1 MADLYPNYAWIV
13 TNILR
18 KKCCHTKCRGN
29 NKPTNRRTSEQR
41 TERTRKRTK
50 KRANETNKQIN
61 KQTTMFHSRIK
72 TNLPLALKT
81 LCELLHK
88 EQLIVEG
95 LSLSAF
101 QLWPFLCQANSNTIR
116 TVHFVSQFPQTP
128 VDTLPLS
135 DDLLVDLPTFK

>member
-1 MADLYPNYAWIV
+1 MF
-13 TNILR
+13 LR
-18 KKCCHTKCRGN
+18 RLQNT
-29 NKPTNRRTSEQR
+29 
-41 TERTRKRTK
+41 
-50 KRANETNKQIN
+50 
-61 KQTTMFHSRIK
+61 
-72 TNLPLALKT
+72 LPLALKT

-101 QLWPFLCQANSNTIR
+101 QLWLFLRQANSNTIR

-135 DDLLVDLPTFK
+135 DDLLIDLPTFK